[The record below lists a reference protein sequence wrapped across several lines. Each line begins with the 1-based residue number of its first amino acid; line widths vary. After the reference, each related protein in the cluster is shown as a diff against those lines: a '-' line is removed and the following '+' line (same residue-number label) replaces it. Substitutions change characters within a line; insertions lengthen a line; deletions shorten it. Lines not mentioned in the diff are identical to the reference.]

1 MEDLLTYNAVTLM
14 ALNKMSKFD
23 NLKTEVHFEIFEGD
37 VEDDD
42 FKIHNIFV
50 EGRDEN
56 NNKYSLFLHF
66 YNRDTVGYKMF
77 DEISEEFLTWLSHG
91 NFTLDNITISTKN
104 YEVLYQHY
112 GEDGD
117 KELIDGCMWVVDLLK
132 KQFEEEQKQRRIKEK
147 QRRIEEERI
156 KKEKMLAEQEK
167 LKKVVEILGF

>member
-1 MEDLLTYNAVTLM
+1 MENLLTYNAVTLM
-14 ALNKMSKFD
+14 ALNKMSKFE
-23 NLKTEVHFEIFEGD
+23 NLKTEVYFELAEDG

-56 NNKYSLFLHF
+56 NNRYSLFLHF
-66 YNRDTVGYKMF
+66 NNRDEHGYKMF
-77 DEISEEFLTWLSHG
+77 DEISEQFITWLSVG

-104 YEVLYQHY
+104 YELLYQHY

-132 KQFEEEQKQRRIKEK
+132 KQYEEEQKQRRIK
-147 QRRIEEERI
+147 
-156 KKEKMLAEQEK
+156 KEKMLAEHEK
-167 LKKVVEILGF
+167 LKKIVEKLGF

>member
-66 YNRDTVGYKMF
+66 NNRDSFGRKMF
-77 DEISEEFLTWLSHG
+77 SEISEKFITWLSFG

-104 YEVLYQHY
+104 YELLYQHY

-117 KELIDGCMWVVDLLK
+117 KELIDGCMWVVDLLQ
-132 KQFEEEQKQRRIKEK
+132 KQFEEEQEQRRIK
-147 QRRIEEERI
+147 EERI

>member
-14 ALNKMSKFD
+14 ALNKMSKFE
-23 NLKTEVHFEIFEGD
+23 NLKTEVHFEIAEDGA
-37 VEDDD
+37 EDDD

-56 NNKYSLFLHF
+56 NNRYSLFLHF
-66 YNRDTVGYKMF
+66 YNRDAVGYKMF

-91 NFTLDNITISTKN
+91 NFTLDNITILTKN
-104 YEVLYQHY
+104 YELLYQHH

-132 KQFEEEQKQRRIKEK
+132 KQFEEEQKQRRIKE
-147 QRRIEEERI
+147 ERI
-156 KKEKMLAEQEK
+156 KKEKMLAEHEK
-167 LKKVVEILGF
+167 LKKIVEKLGF

>member
-1 MEDLLTYNAVTLM
+1 MEDLFTYNSVTLM
-14 ALNKMSKFD
+14 ALDKMSKFE

-42 FKIHNIFV
+42 FQIHNIFIR
-50 EGRDEN
+50 GCDEK

-66 YNRDTVGYKMF
+66 NNRDEYGHKMF
-77 DEISEEFLTWLSHG
+77 DEISEEFITWLSHG

-132 KQFEEEQKQRRIKEK
+132 KQFEEEQKQRRIKE
-147 QRRIEEERI
+147 ERI

>member
-14 ALNKMSKFD
+14 ALNKMSKFE

-42 FKIHNIFV
+42 FQIHNIFV
-50 EGRDEN
+50 GGRDEN

-66 YNRDTVGYKMF
+66 NNRDEHGYKMF

-104 YEVLYQHY
+104 YELLYQHY

-132 KQFEEEQKQRRIKEK
+132 KQFEEEQEQRRIK
-147 QRRIEEERI
+147 EERI
-156 KKEKMLAEQEK
+156 KKEKMLAEHEK
-167 LKKVVEILGF
+167 LKKIVEKLGF

>member
-14 ALNKMSKFD
+14 ALNKMSKFE
-23 NLKTEVHFEIFEGD
+23 NLKTEVHFEIAEDG

-77 DEISEEFLTWLSHG
+77 DEISEEFITWLSHG

-117 KELIDGCMWVVDLLK
+117 EKLIDGCMWVVDLLK
-132 KQFEEEQKQRRIKEK
+132 KQFEEEQKQRRIKE
-147 QRRIEEERI
+147 ERI
-156 KKEKMLAEQEK
+156 KKEKMLAEHEK
-167 LKKVVEILGF
+167 LKKIVEKLGF

>member
-1 MEDLLTYNAVTLM
+1 MENLLTYNAVTLM
-14 ALNKMSKFD
+14 ALNKMSKFE
-23 NLKTEVHFEIFEGD
+23 NLKTEVHFEIAEDG

-56 NNKYSLFLHF
+56 NNRYSLFLHF
-66 YNRDTVGYKMF
+66 NNRGAWGHKLF
-77 DEISEEFLTWLSHG
+77 DEISEKFLTWLSVG

-104 YEVLYQHY
+104 YELLYQHY

-132 KQFEEEQKQRRIKEK
+132 KQFEEEQEQRRIK
-147 QRRIEEERI
+147 EERI
-156 KKEKMLAEQEK
+156 KKEKMLAEHEK
-167 LKKVVEILGF
+167 LKKIVEKLGF